1 MSTPGAISQKNFI
14 WQKTI
19 RLLGCF
25 MKLNNALLIKKEQ
38 GMRKVVI
45 SN

>member
-25 MKLNNALLIKKEQ
+25 MKLNNALLIKKSKEWE
-38 GMRKVVI
+38 KW
-45 SN
+45 